1 MKGTPIKSRPL
12 RRRPRKGRK
21 LAMLA
26 LLLVIAVAVLLIWR
40 PFARV
45 SLESVTVPMQV
56 SSFSSPP
63 PAGKSDVMAI
73 IYSGDGGWAD
83 LDRRLGISFIDRG
96 IPVLGINTFKYY
108 WRNRTADE
116 SAAELDALM
125 TKYTTAWNKPRI
137 WLIGYSFGADLLP
150 TLIDK
155 LSPANRARITQ
166 LVLLAPSKEV
176 NFEIELQGYMIKQG
190 WFQDHFK
197 SLMESVNP
205 IKEYDAM
212 PPLQALNDK
221 PPVVCY
227 YGLDEADDTVCTE
240 PNVPKWVVMHP
251 KKGDHHFD
259 GGYQP
264 LATQMLDE
272 LPAASSSS
280 PPH

>member
-1 MKGTPIKSRPL
+1 MK
-12 RRRPRKGRK
+12 RKK
-21 LAMLA
+21 LVVLA
-26 LLLVIAVAVLLIWR
+26 AVIVVVAVVLLIWQ
-40 PFARV
+40 PFART
-45 SLESVTVPMQV
+45 SLESVSVPMQV
-56 SSFSSPP
+56 SSFSSAP

-83 LDRRLGISFIDRG
+83 LDRRLGIAFIDRG

-125 TKYTTAWNKPRI
+125 TKYATAWNKPRI

-150 TLIDK
+150 TLINK

-166 LVLLAPSKEV
+166 LVLLAPSREV

-190 WFQDHFK
+190 RLQDHLK
-197 SLMESVNP
+197 SVMERINP

-212 PPLQALNDK
+212 PPLQALDNQ
-221 PPVVCY
+221 PPVICY
-227 YGLDEADDTVCTE
+227 YGLDEADDTVCDE
-240 PNVPKWVVMHP
+240 PALPKWVVVHP

-264 LATQMLDE
+264 LAKQMMDE
-272 LPAASSSS
+272 LPASASTAAAK
-280 PPH
+280 P

>member
-1 MKGTPIKSRPL
+1 MKSRSMKSRL
-12 RRRPRKGRK
+12 TKRKK
-21 LAMLA
+21 LVVLA
-26 LLLVIAVAVLLIWR
+26 VVVVVAAVVLLIWQ

-45 SLESVTVPMQV
+45 SLESVAVPMQV

-83 LDRRLGISFIDRG
+83 LDRRLGIAFIDRG

-125 TKYTTAWNKPRI
+125 TKYTAAWNKPRI

-150 TLIDK
+150 TLVNK

-166 LVLLAPSKEV
+166 MVLLAPSKEV

-197 SLMESVNP
+197 SLMESINP

-212 PPLQALNDK
+212 PPLQALDNK

-227 YGLDEADDTVCTE
+227 YGLDDADDTVCTE
-240 PNVPKWVVMHP
+240 PNVPKWIVMHP
-251 KKGDHHFD
+251 KKGDHHFQ

-264 LATQMLDE
+264 LAKQMMDE
-272 LPAASSSS
+272 LPVQVSTVGATR
-280 PPH
+280 